1 MRFKSNIKKL
11 IISLSIIGILSA
23 CGGQT
28 RQLSQEERVFM
39 PRDRERMDRVK
50 GGKGL
55 LTDLFFRKSQDEEI
69 STGTSKNYLWSA
81 SLQVLSNFPLSSID
95 NKSGL
100 IITDW
105 YSSEKKPSERFK
117 ITVLILSKKIEAGA
131 LKVKVHRQILKN
143 SRWINIKIEDKKTS
157 AIERKIISTAIDL
170 KTEKS

>member
-143 SRWINIKIEDKKTS
+143 SRWINVNIENKKTS

>member
-1 MRFKSNIKKL
+1 MRFKFNIKKL
-11 IISLSIIGILSA
+11 IISLSIIGILSG

-50 GGKGL
+50 EGRGL
-55 LTDLFFRKSQDEEI
+55 LTDLFFRKSEVEEV
-69 STGTSKNYLWSA
+69 TTSSSDNYLWSA

-95 NKSGL
+95 NRSGL

-117 ITVLILSKKIEAGA
+117 ITVLILSKKIEANA

>member
-11 IISLSIIGILSA
+11 IISLSIIGILSG

-50 GGKGL
+50 GGRGL
-55 LTDLFFRKSQDEEI
+55 LTDLFFRKSQDEQI
-69 STGTSKNYLWSA
+69 TTGTSDNYLWSA

-143 SRWINIKIEDKKTS
+143 SRWVNIDIENKKTS